1 MARKSVEEL
10 AASAVWPA
18 GAALSQEE
26 FCAWVRDEGKRRYRS
41 LPWRGINDAYGVLVS
56 EVMLQQTQVKRV
68 LGRWERW
75 MGMFPTPDALAAA
88 APADVLAEWQGLG
101 YNRRALALKR
111 AAEECSANFGGQLP
125 EGVQALQALPGI
137 GPATAA
143 GVTAFA
149 RNMPAVYIETN
160 VRTVFIH
167 TLFPGDESVSDKQ
180 LEPLVAACCPPPGHV
195 RAWYYA
201 LLDVGAHLKTQVAN
215 PSRRSAHY
223 AKQSVFEGSRRQKR
237 AELVRIVL
245 ACPGIARAEAAARLS
260 AEEQAA
266 GRSAVD
272 AELFASI
279 AADLVR
285 EGFFREED
293 GCFFS

>member
-1 MARKSVEEL
+1 
-10 AASAVWPA
+10 
-18 GAALSQEE
+18 
-26 FCAWVRDEGKRRYRS
+26 
-41 LPWRGINDAYGVLVS
+41 
-56 EVMLQQTQVKRV
+56 
-68 LGRWERW
+68 
-75 MGMFPTPDALAAA
+75 MGMFPTLDALAAA

-111 AAEECSANFGGQLP
+111 AAEECSEHFGGQLP
-125 EGVQALQALPGI
+125 EGVDALVSLPGI

-149 RNMPAVYIETN
+149 RNQRAVYIETN

-167 TLFPGDESVSDKQ
+167 LLFPNAEAVSDKQ
-180 LEPLVAACCPPPGHV
+180 LEPLVAACCPADGDV

-201 LLDVGAHLKTQVAN
+201 LLDVGAHLKSQVEN

-223 AKQSVFEGSRRQKR
+223 ARQSTFEGSRRQKR

-245 ACPGIARAEAAARLS
+245 ACPGIATAEAAARLN

-266 GRSAVD
+266 GRDAVD
-272 AELFASI
+272 PELFASI
-279 AADLVR
+279 AADLER

-293 GCFFS
+293 GRLFA

>member
-26 FCAWVRDEGKRRYRS
+26 FCAWVRNEGAQRYRS

-111 AAEECSANFGGQLP
+111 AAEECSAHFGGQLP
-125 EGVQALQALPGI
+125 KGVQALQALPGI

-167 TLFPGDESVSDKQ
+167 TLFPGAESVSDKQ
-180 LEPLVAACCPPPGHV
+180 LEPLVAACCPPAGQV

-223 AKQSVFEGSRRQKR
+223 AKQSAFEGSRRQKR

-279 AADLVR
+279 ATDLVR

-293 GCFFS
+293 GRFFS